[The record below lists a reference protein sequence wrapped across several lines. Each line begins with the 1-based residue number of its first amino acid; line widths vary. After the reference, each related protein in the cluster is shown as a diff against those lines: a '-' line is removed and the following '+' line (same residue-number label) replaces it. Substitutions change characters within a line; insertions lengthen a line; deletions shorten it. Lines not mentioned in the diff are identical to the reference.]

1 VSSLSDE
8 SELPGGASESVPAVG
23 AATLTIAEASRAT
36 GISRESLRRDIGSGR
51 FPGAFREAT
60 ARGPDTG
67 RWRIPVSDV
76 VAAGFSLGLAALE
89 QPEERYAAER
99 YGPANIEIER
109 LRAALADERS
119 RRIAAETLA
128 EERGQ
133 AILEARNALR
143 SEGDDDSPVEELPTW
158 KRPGRRGNWLR

>member
-1 VSSLSDE
+1 
-8 SELPGGASESVPAVG
+8 VPEVG

-36 GISRESLRRDIGSGR
+36 GVARESLRRDIGSGR

-76 VAAGFSLGLAALE
+76 VSAGFSLGLAALE
-89 QPEERYAAER
+89 RPEARYPEERF
-99 YGPANIEIER
+99 GDANIEIAR
-109 LRAALADERS
+109 LRAELAEERS

-133 AILEARNALR
+133 VILEARNALS
-143 SEGDDDSPVEELPTW
+143 SESEDDSPVEELPTW